1 MLYLLDHKEDI
12 TPVTP
17 EMSRF
22 GVDESVLR
30 QMVSFAIHKGN
41 LKWRLPSI
49 PTIRFYSDL
58 HKFLTL
64 KQLSYEQTG
73 HVFKTIDPWLN
84 GSTKTNINACIK
96 MKRLTTK
103 CRNLD
108 QVMQYHAT
116 NPQEDTDH
124 LQTEHLGHYLSQNVD
139 RRDKRIVQKVKKL
152 RCVASTAIKEAKE
165 SEKKCVQLEI
175 AMEKN
180 SKPIPQNR
188 TKKLER
194 ENRYCQV
201 EQCLLQMEASEMQE
215 EID

>member
-1 MLYLLDHKEDI
+1 
-12 TPVTP
+12 
-17 EMSRF
+17 
-22 GVDESVLR
+22 
-30 QMVSFAIHKGN
+30 
-41 LKWRLPSI
+41 
-49 PTIRFYSDL
+49 
-58 HKFLTL
+58 
-64 KQLSYEQTG
+64 
-73 HVFKTIDPWLN
+73 
-84 GSTKTNINACIK
+84 
-96 MKRLTTK
+96 
-103 CRNLD
+103 
-108 QVMQYHAT
+108 MQYHAT